1 MKACPKCGST
11 NITKKFPQMD
21 IWVCKECGWEGT
33 VIVDF
38 PDESLKK
45 MKEIE
50 KTEKLGKEAEAI
62 KKKERLE
69 KKMKKLEKRMRR
81 LGY

>member
-11 NITKKFPQMD
+11 NIAIKLPQTNL
-21 IWVCKECGWEGT
+21 WVCKKCGWEGT
-33 VIVDF
+33 IIVDF

-50 KTEKLGKEAEAI
+50 KAEKLGKRAEAI

-69 KKMKKLEKRMRR
+69 KKMKKLEKKMRR